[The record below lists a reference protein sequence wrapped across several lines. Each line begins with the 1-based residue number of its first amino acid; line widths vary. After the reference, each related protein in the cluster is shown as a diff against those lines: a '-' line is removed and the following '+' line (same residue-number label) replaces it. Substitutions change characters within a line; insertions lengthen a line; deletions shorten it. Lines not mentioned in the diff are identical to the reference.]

1 MARTNVD
8 IDEAECAKV
17 MRPYRLST
25 RREAINLAPWT
36 LAADPSRRRWPDAQ
50 LQRARV
56 QPLLS
61 DAALRPFWW
70 AAIGGLGTVPK
81 PEIGDHVP

>member
-1 MARTNVD
+1 MDGARLETANAGPQALAYVRCMARTNVD
-8 IDEAECAKV
+8 IDEAECAEV

-25 RREAINLAPWT
+25 RREAINLALWT

-61 DAALRPFWW
+61 DAALRSF
-70 AAIGGLGTVPK
+70 
-81 PEIGDHVP
+81 